1 MIGHALAF
9 APRLAGRIVW
19 DRWIAIGFA
28 VGSACF
34 LVGPF
39 PGFVQLVGAG
49 ADGAVFFAGSIFFT
63 LAALLEVREST
74 LRLGRW
80 AADPSWWS
88 AAVQFAGT
96 LLFNLSTFA
105 AMQDGLSTGQANRLV
120 WAPDVF
126 GSAAFLISGGLA
138 YRVANRASRGGARRG
153 REWTMAAVNLTGC
166 VLFGISAIASY
177 IVPSSGTILDLAAAN
192 WTTGLG
198 ALCFLIGAL
207 LLLPRRHAD
216 HQHPHSRPLVST
228 EV

>member
-28 VGSACF
+28 VGSVCF

-49 ADGAVFFAGSIFFT
+49 ADGAVFFAGSVFFT

-88 AAVQFAGT
+88 AAVQFVGT

-120 WAPDVF
+120 WAPDLF
-126 GSAAFLISGGLA
+126 GSAAFLISGALG
-138 YRVANRASRGGARRG
+138 YRVANRARRGGARRG

-177 IVPSSGTILDLAAAN
+177 IVPSSGSILDLAAAN
-192 WTTGLG
+192 WTTSLG
-198 ALCFLIGAL
+198 ALCFLIGAV
-207 LLLPRRHAD
+207 LLLPRRHPD
-216 HQHPHSRPLVST
+216 VQHRHSRPLVST

>member
-88 AAVQFAGT
+88 AAVQFVGT

-126 GSAAFLISGGLA
+126 GSAAFLVSGGLA

>member
-9 APRLAGRIVW
+9 TPRLAGRIVW

-88 AAVQFAGT
+88 AAVQFVGT

-126 GSAAFLISGGLA
+126 GSAAFLVSGALA
-138 YRVANRASRGGARRG
+138 YRVANRASRGDARRG
-153 REWTMAAVNLTGC
+153 REWTMAAVNLAGC
-166 VLFGISAIASY
+166 VLFGISAAASY
-177 IVPSSGTILDLAAAN
+177 IVPSSGSILDLAAAN
-192 WTTGLG
+192 WTTALG

-207 LLLPRRHAD
+207 LLLPRHAD
-216 HQHPHSRPLVST
+216 LHHPDSRPLVST

>member
-1 MIGHALAF
+1 VIGHALAF

-28 VGSACF
+28 LGSACF

-39 PGFVQLVGAG
+39 PGFVQGVGAG

-63 LAALLEVREST
+63 LAALLELREST

-88 AAVQFAGT
+88 AAVQFVGT
-96 LLFNLSTFA
+96 LLFNLSTFE
-105 AMQDGLSTGQANRLV
+105 AMQDGLSTGQDDRLV
-120 WAPDVF
+120 WAPDLF
-126 GSAAFLISGGLA
+126 GSTAFLISGVLA
-138 YRVANRASRGGARRG
+138 FHVANRAYRRAARRDRG
-153 REWTMAAVNLTGC
+153 WTMAAVNLTGC
-166 VLFGISAIASY
+166 VLFGISAVASY
-177 IVPSSGTILDLAAAN
+177 IVPSSGSILDLAAAN

-207 LLLPRRHAD
+207 LLLPRQGGV
-216 HQHPHSRPLVST
+216 QHPNPRSLVPK